1 MLILLRLQLRQA
13 TEATL
18 CSSNITLS
26 TQSSPQTLSMD
37 IMYDLWKDPLH
48 ASPSYPWAIHTHT
61 VVSCHNQ
68 LLPFP
73 QLLLDGLHLP
83 ALLRFPNQYAYSSSQ
98 ENG

>member
-18 CSSNITLS
+18 CSNITLS
-26 TQSSPQTLSMD
+26 IQSSPQTLSMD
-37 IMYDLWKDPLH
+37 IMHDLWEDPLRT
-48 ASPSYPWAIHTHT
+48 SPGYLWAIQTHT
-61 VVSCHNQ
+61 VISCQDQ

-73 QLLLDGLHLP
+73 QQFLDGLHLP